1 MQEKSGI
8 PATAP
13 VGLEE
18 EAKDYF
24 KNYSEIKES
33 RQNWIAFLG
42 APGTGKTT
50 QAALLARLLIAK
62 KLVPVRFYNAFN
74 LTQQLIATRSRPAE
88 YEAIFNE
95 FERAPIVVLD
105 DFLKILPATNSF
117 EYANFKE
124 AATRA
129 IWARYDARKPLI
141 LTSQRTQKEFW
152 NFDEALAGRVFEMC
166 AGRVIE
172 FGENSKNWRLEYRE
186 N

>member
-1 MQEKSGI
+1 MQAKSGI
-8 PATAP
+8 PATAS
-13 VGLEE
+13 VGLSEK
-18 EAKDYF
+18 AADYI
-24 KNYSEIKES
+24 KNFDEIRKS

-50 QAALLARLLIAK
+50 QAALSARLLIDK
-62 KLVPVRFYNAFN
+62 KLVPVRFYNAFD
-74 LTQQLIATRSRPAE
+74 LTRKLIATRSRPAD
-88 YEAIFNE
+88 YEAIFSE
-95 FERAPIVVLD
+95 FEEAPVVVLD
-105 DFLKILPATNSF
+105 DFLKILPSPNSF
-117 EYANFKE
+117 EYASFKE

-152 NFDEALAGRVFEMC
+152 DFDEALAGRVFEMC
-166 AGRVIE
+166 AGRVVE

>member
-13 VGLEE
+13 VGLEG
-18 EAKDYF
+18 EAKDYL
-24 KNYSEIKES
+24 KNFGEIKES

-50 QAALLARLLIAK
+50 QATLLARLLIDK
-62 KLVPVRFYNAFN
+62 KLIPARFYNAFD
-74 LTQQLIATRSRPAE
+74 LTRKLIATRSRPAE
-88 YEAIFNE
+88 HEAIFNE
-95 FERAPIVVLD
+95 FEKAPVVVLD
-105 DFLKILPATNSF
+105 DFLKILPSPNSF

-166 AGRVIE
+166 AGRVVE